1 MKSAETP
8 WHAWLQGSL
17 LGSRRNPVPAAG
29 ERVLAAGL
37 RDERG
42 RRRRRRQDVGEG
54 KQHGVDQHEPQ
65 LGGFLP
71 GLLETGRPT
80 PFLQDHV
87 LHHEKYHHR
96 VRRRSFELERGV
108 AETRSRKEGGKR
120 RICFPFPRTLYG
132 TTKVTIDTRRDLRR
146 GREAAH
152 LVVVLSTRRR
162 SEAAEPKRI
171 AKLWGTAGEQMVCIC
186 TNRGGGRDTKKRF
199 SRLTT
204 TRRPFAPIG
213 EFALEIVMTPRSPQS
228 QSASSSSSKPHSMD
242 DAPAEE
248 LSATFNPLNKRRREE
263 AQLRA
268 ERVW

>member
-29 ERVLAAGL
+29 ERVLASGL

-65 LGGFLP
+65 LGCFLP

-146 GREAAH
+146 RPEAAH

-186 TNRGGGRDTKKRF
+186 TNRGGGRDTMVCILKAHDNETAF
-199 SRLTT
+199 CAN
-204 TRRPFAPIG
+204 RRVRP
-213 EFALEIVMTPRSPQS
+213 
-228 QSASSSSSKPHSMD
+228 
-242 DAPAEE
+242 
-248 LSATFNPLNKRRREE
+248 
-263 AQLRA
+263 
-268 ERVW
+268 